1 MWGSQST
8 LNNGRAKISTSRFR
22 KINQNSGNS
31 SSIFPLLKFIS
42 CSSET
47 YGLVLFSPADL
58 FFLQVDISSLGNE
71 SFVFS
76 RRSIGSHRRERE
88 KKCLDV
94 FLLLFRIGNSVS
106 LFPLPLFSILGAM
119 TVFDPRFVRFGEDG
133 WKSVNFHDNSN
144 LMAGKKRGSSYPVEI
159 DMEGFSLISDV
170 VNFIVVEGN
179 NWHLGIWTHSRPCLV
194 TLVEDW

>member
-58 FFLQVDISSLGNE
+58 FSFQSIFPPWGMSLLCFHDDL
-71 SFVFS
+71 SDLTD
-76 RRSIGSHRRERE
+76 ERE
-88 KKCLDV
+88 KK
-94 FLLLFRIGNSVS
+94 SVS
-106 LFPLPLFSILGAM
+106 TCFCSSSGLEILSHCSHSRYFPFWGRWQFLIRGSFGSERTGEKVSIFM
-119 TVFDPRFVRFGEDG
+119 TIQIWWRE
-133 WKSVNFHDNSN
+133 
-144 LMAGKKRGSSYPVEI
+144 KRGGAPI
-159 DMEGFSLISDV
+159 LLKLTWRDSL
-170 VNFIVVEGN
+170 
-179 NWHLGIWTHSRPCLV
+179 L
-194 TLVEDW
+194 

>member
-31 SSIFPLLKFIS
+31 NLIFPLLKFIS
-42 CSSET
+42 WSSET

-58 FFLQVDISSLGNE
+58 FFLPVDISSLGNE

-106 LFPLPLFSILGAM
+106 LFPLPLFSIFWGNDSFWSAVRSERTGEKVSIFM
-119 TVFDPRFVRFGEDG
+119 TIQIWWRE
-133 WKSVNFHDNSN
+133 
-144 LMAGKKRGSSYPVEI
+144 KKWGSSYRVEI
-159 DMEGFSLISDV
+159 DMEGGFLYE
-170 VNFIVVEGN
+170 NKWNRQFYLRGRE
-179 NWHLGIWTHSRPCLV
+179 
-194 TLVEDW
+194 